1 MIWSTACP
9 DWRERIV
16 NRESLIPIP
25 PLFADEAAASM
36 EVFDSLHIVDAI
48 GQPTMGEAARP
59 WVRDFA
65 ASIFGAL
72 NPETG
77 QREIREFFL
86 LISKKNG
93 KSTDAAA
100 IMLTE
105 LVRNERRSAEFL
117 ILAPTI
123 EVANNSYFPARDMVR
138 ADETLDALLQ
148 TIDHQRTIKHRE
160 TGAILKVVAAD
171 SNTVSGKKATGVL
184 VDELWL
190 FGKNSK
196 ADAMLREATGGQVSR
211 PEGFTIYLTTQADE
225 QPAGVFKAKL
235 DYFRD
240 VRDGKIAD
248 RKSLGV
254 LYEFPEQM
262 LEDRS
267 FLNPANFYVTN
278 PNLGV
283 SVDQV
288 WLEDEYR
295 KVENADD
302 GGKQVFLAKHLN
314 VEIGLALR
322 NNAWAGAAHWETAK
336 YNGLLT
342 LESLLERCEV
352 AVIGIDGGGLDDLLG
367 LAVLGRCRETQQWL
381 LWNHA
386 WAHGDVLER
395 RKEIAPRLKDFERAG
410 ELTICEWPTQDVEE
424 VAEIAE
430 RVRES
435 GKMPESGGIGVDASG
450 IASIVDELSRKG
462 FTTEGAG
469 AQILAVQQGW
479 RLNGAVSGMPR
490 KLMDG
495 TLKHAGQAMMA
506 WCVGNAKAEVK
517 GNNMYVTKQIA
528 GKAKIDPLVASFNAV
543 MLMSRNPEALGT
555 SVYEDRGLLVF
566 G

>member
-1 MIWSTACP
+1 MTWTTALP

-16 NRESLIPIP
+16 GRQSLVPCD
-25 PLFADEAAASM
+25 PLFPDEALASM
-36 EVFDSLHIVDAI
+36 EVFDSLRIVDAV
-48 GQPTMGEAARP
+48 GQPTMGEAALP

-77 QREIREFFL
+77 QRMIREFFM

-105 LVRNERRSAEFL
+105 LIRNERRSAEFL

-123 EVANNSYFPARDMVR
+123 EVANNSYYPARDMVK

-190 FGKNSK
+190 LGKNPK

-225 QPAGVFKAKL
+225 QPAGVFKSKL
-235 DYFRD
+235 NYFRE
-240 VRDGKIAD
+240 VRDGNIAD

-254 LYEFPEQM
+254 LYEFPEEM
-262 LEDRS
+262 IERKA
-267 FLNPANFYVTN
+267 FLKPQNFYVTN
-278 PNLGV
+278 PNMGV
-283 SVDQV
+283 SVSQE

-302 GGKQVFLAKHLN
+302 GAKQVFLAKHLN
-314 VEIGLALR
+314 VEIGLSLR
-322 NNAWAGAAHWETAK
+322 NDNWAGARYWEEAADTSI
-336 YNGLLT
+336 T
-342 LESLLERCEV
+342 LEALIERSEV
-352 AVIGIDGGGLDDLLG
+352 AVVGIDGGGLDDLMG
-367 LAVLGRCRETQQWL
+367 IAVLGRCKETSKWL

-386 WAHGDVLER
+386 WAHTDVLER
-395 RKEIAPRLKDFERAG
+395 RKDIVSALRDFEAEG
-410 ELTICEWPTQDVEE
+410 SLTICSHTTQDIEEAADIVEQLHQ
-424 VAEIAE
+424 AGMLPATAA
-430 RVRES
+430 
-435 GKMPESGGIGVDASG
+435 IGLDSFGVSALIDELASRG
-450 IASIVDELSRKG
+450 IADEQMQAIRQG
-462 FTTEGAG
+462 FA
-469 AQILAVQQGW
+469 
-479 RLNGAVSGMPR
+479 LNGAVLGMERKVKDRTLMHSGSA
-490 KLMDG
+490 LMN
-495 TLKHAGQAMMA
+495 
-506 WCVGNAKAEVK
+506 WCVGNARVEPK
-517 GNNMYVTKQIA
+517 GNAVLVTKQIS
-528 GKAKIDPLVASFNAV
+528 GKAKIDPLMASFNAV
-543 MLMSRNPEALGT
+543 TLMSRNPEGAPTLDAWLEAL
-555 SVYEDRGLLVF
+555 RG
-566 G
+566 